1 MVLSFDYI
9 PASAEHPGARK
20 ITVTMSGR
28 RLAALH
34 VASLWCIAIAQPL
47 FDVLRGSPEFFVAH
61 DTGPADL
68 LGLVLLLCFVAPAV
82 VALALWIA
90 GRVAAG
96 WRPGAS
102 GIVIGALAA
111 AVALAALKPLGGWH
125 VSLPLAAA
133 ALCGAAAGIAY
144 VRFAPARLFA
154 TFLAPALVVVPAA
167 FLLNPA
173 VAGLLAASDEQQ
185 PLDVSFGATPPVMFV
200 IFDQLPLASLL
211 DRDGRIDPA
220 LYPNFAALA
229 GESTWFRNASAVAEY
244 TGFALPAILTG
255 NYPQRSRLPVAADYP
270 ENLFTLLGGRYRL
283 QVQEPLTELCPA
295 ALCPPARAGPAA
307 RLAGILSDLAVVYL
321 AVVLPDDLAATLP
334 PVTQGWRD
342 FAARDTFAE
351 RFFAPRPD
359 PRDTVAAFT
368 ASIGAGTARD
378 EPALYF
384 LHVLLPHHPWIHL
397 RTGQRFTLQRGDVGL
412 RNERWVDDE
421 WAAAIRYQR
430 HLLQLQYVDTV
441 VGRLTARLREAGL
454 YDDALIV
461 VTADHGASLRSGF
474 PFLQATE
481 ASFADV
487 AAVPLLI
494 KRPGQRRGATVDA
507 GVETID
513 ILPTVAAALG
523 VRLPWST
530 DGSNVLDPAWGGR
543 PTKTLLAGGATRR
556 MEGPADLRGAVM
568 ERVAHKLALFAEGD
582 PLHPAAAGGRGD
594 LLGRRAADYPA
605 AAAPGLVVRVDAA
618 ELLGAVD
625 LESDFVPAHITGTA
639 TVPDGAPPPLLAVTL
654 NGVVAAV
661 TRPYPFR
668 AYGRDG
674 AWEAIVDPGLLRP
687 GANTL
692 GVFAVEERAGGEVA
706 LAEAYAGG
714 GEPVVPNLL
723 RDTAVELL
731 GVTSTGFHGLEHAEG
746 RAFRWTTGEASL
758 TVPIDP
764 ETPPAVLVVDVLMTG
779 QPKQLRVEAGGCVL
793 FDDRISNRWSETLA
807 LDGCRLTPP
816 NLEIRLL
823 SDTHVPGA
831 GDNRTLGVGVAAV
844 ELRAAVR

>member
-1 MVLSFDYI
+1 
-9 PASAEHPGARK
+9 
-20 ITVTMSGR
+20 MSLAGR
-28 RLAALH
+28 RLDTLH
-34 VASLWCIAIAQPL
+34 IASLWCIAVAQPL
-47 FDVLRGSPEFFVAH
+47 FDVLPGSPEFFVAH
-61 DTGPADL
+61 DTGPFDL
-68 LGLVLLLCFVAPAV
+68 LGLVLLICLAIPAV
-82 VALALWIA
+82 AALALRIA
-90 GRVAAG
+90 ERLAPG
-96 WRPGAS
+96 WRPGAA
-102 GIVIGALAA
+102 GTVIGALAA

-125 VSLPLAAA
+125 VGLPLAAA
-133 ALCGAAAGIAY
+133 AGCGAAAGIAY
-144 VRFAPARLFA
+144 VRLAPARLFA

-173 VAGLLAASDEQQ
+173 IARLLAASDEQQ
-185 PLDVSFGATPPVMFV
+185 ALDVSFDSTPPVVVV

-220 LYPNFAALA
+220 LYPNLAALA
-229 GESTWFRNASAVAEY
+229 DASTWFRNASAVAEY

-255 NYPQRSRLPVAADYP
+255 DYPERGRLPVAADYP
-270 ENLFTLLGGRYRL
+270 QNLFTLLGGRYRL
-283 QVQEPLTELCPA
+283 HVQEPLTELCPA

-307 RLAGILSDLAVVYL
+307 RLAGVLSDLMVVYL

-378 EPALYF
+378 EPALHF

-430 HLLQLQYVDTV
+430 HLLQVQYVDTV
-441 VGRLTARLREAGL
+441 VGALRARLREAEL

-461 VTADHGASLRSGF
+461 ITADHGASLRPGF

-481 ASFADV
+481 ASFADI
-487 AAVPLLI
+487 AAVPLFI
-494 KRPGQRRGATVDA
+494 KRPGQQQGEMVDTS
-507 GVETID
+507 VETID
-513 ILPTVAAALG
+513 ILPTLAAALG
-523 VRLPWST
+523 VPLPWTT
-530 DGSNVLDPAWGGR
+530 DGSNVLDPAWTGR
-543 PTKTLLAGGATRR
+543 PAKTLLAGGATRR
-556 MEGPADLRGAVM
+556 MAGPADLRAAVM
-568 ERVAHKLALFAEGD
+568 ERVAHKLALFDGGN
-582 PLHPAAAGGRGD
+582 PLNPPAAGGRSD
-594 LLGRRAADYPA
+594 LLGRRADDYPA
-605 AAAPGLVVRVDAA
+605 AAAANIVVTVDAP
-618 ELLGAVD
+618 ELLGAVGPD
-625 LESDFVPAHITGTA
+625 SDFLPAHITGTA
-639 TVPDGAPPPLLAVTL
+639 TLPDGAPPPLLAVTL

-668 AYGRDG
+668 AYGSDG

-714 GEPVVPNLL
+714 GEPRAFNLI
-723 RDTAVELL
+723 RDTAAELL
-731 GVTSTGFHGLEHAEG
+731 GATTAGFHGLEHAEG
-746 RAFRWTTGEASL
+746 RAFRWTTGEASV
-758 TVPIDP
+758 TIPIDMEALP
-764 ETPPAVLVVDVLMTG
+764 TALAVDVLMTG
-779 QPKQLRVEAGGCVL
+779 RPKQLRVEVDGCVL
-793 FDDRISNRWSETLA
+793 FDDTIRNRWNETFA
-807 LDGCRLTPP
+807 LDTCRLTPP
-816 NLEIRLL
+816 SLEIRLV

-831 GDNRTLGVGVAAV
+831 SDNRTLGVGVAAV
-844 ELRAAVR
+844 ELRGGEAR

>member
-1 MVLSFDYI
+1 MVPSFDYI
-9 PASAEHPGARK
+9 PAAAVHPGARNF
-20 ITVTMSGR
+20 TVKMSG

-34 VASLWCIAIAQPL
+34 IASLWCIAVAQPL

-61 DTGPADL
+61 DAGPLDL
-68 LGLVLLLCFVAPAV
+68 LGLVALLCLAVPAAVASAV
-82 VALALWIA
+82 WFA
-90 GRVAAG
+90 GRLAPG
-96 WRPGAS
+96 WRPGAAGS
-102 GIVIGALAA
+102 VVGALAA
-111 AVALAALKPLGGWH
+111 AVALASLKPLGGWH
-125 VSLPLAAA
+125 MSLPLVAAA
-133 ALCGAAAGIAY
+133 GCGAASGVAY
-144 VRFAPARLFA
+144 IRFAPVRLFA
-154 TFLAPALVVVPAA
+154 TFLSPALLVVPAA

-173 VAGLLAASDEQQ
+173 SAGLLAASDEQP
-185 PLDVSFGATPPVMFV
+185 PLAVSFDSTPPVVVV

-229 GESTWFRNASAVAEY
+229 SGSTWFRNASAVAEY

-255 NYPQRSRLPVAADYP
+255 SYPERSRLPVAADYP

-283 QVQEPLTELCPA
+283 QVQEPLTELCPE
-295 ALCPPARAGPAA
+295 ALCPPARAGPGG
-307 RLAGILSDLAVVYL
+307 RLAAILSDLAVVYL
-321 AVVLPDDLAATLP
+321 AVVLPDDLAARLP

-342 FAARDTFAE
+342 FASRDTFAE

-359 PRDTVAAFT
+359 PRDTVAAFIS
-368 ASIGAGTARD
+368 SIGSGAARD

-384 LHVLLPHHPWIHL
+384 LHTLLPHHPWIHL
-397 RTGQRFTLQRGDVGL
+397 RSGQRFTLQRGDVGL
-412 RNERWVDDE
+412 RNERWADDE

-430 HLLQLQYVDTV
+430 HLLQVQYVDTV
-441 VGRLTARLREAGL
+441 VGRLTARLRAAGL
-454 YDDALIV
+454 YDDALIAI
-461 VTADHGASLRSGF
+461 TADHGASLRPGF

-487 AAVPLLI
+487 AAVPLFI
-494 KRPGQRRGATVDA
+494 KRPGQQQGETVDRN
-507 GVETID
+507 VETVD
-513 ILPTVAAALG
+513 VLPTLAAALG
-523 VRLPWST
+523 VQLPWTT
-530 DGSNVLDPAWGGR
+530 DGSDVLDPAWSGR
-543 PTKTLLAGGATRR
+543 PAKTLLAGGATRR
-556 MEGPADLRGAVM
+556 MAGPADLRGAVM
-568 ERVAHKLALFAEGD
+568 ERVAHKLGLFEGGN
-582 PLHPAAAGGRGD
+582 PLNPPAAGGRSD
-594 LLGRRAADYPA
+594 LLGRPATDFPIA
-605 AAAPGLVVRVDAA
+605 AAAETAVTVDAP

-639 TVPDGAPPPLLAVTL
+639 GGPAGAPPPLLAIAL

-668 AYGRDG
+668 AYGRDA

-692 GVFAVEERAGGEVA
+692 EVFAINERADGTVG
-706 LAEAYAGG
+706 LAPAYAGG

-731 GVTSTGFHGLEHAEG
+731 GVTSAGFHGPERAEG
-746 RAFRWTTGEASL
+746 QAFRWTTGEASL

-764 ETPPAVLVVDVLMTG
+764 AAPPAALAVDVLMTG
-779 QPKQLRVEAGGCVL
+779 QPKRLRIEADGCIL
-793 FDDRISNRWSETLA
+793 FDDTIRNRWNETFA

-816 NLEIRLL
+816 NLEIRLA
-823 SDTHVPGA
+823 SDTHVPDGS
-831 GDNRTLGVGVAAV
+831 DNRTLGVGVAAV